1 MFSFLK
7 SKPLLKEILPSDY
20 IDIHNHI
27 LPGIDDGAASIEDTD
42 DLIAGMKE
50 LGISNAIATPHT
62 FFGRW
67 DNTAQSI
74 HTAFE
79 KQYTEESKDPHFIVR
94 GASEYMLDPR
104 LIARANTEPLLCL
117 KDNYLLVELN
127 LFTCPMD
134 LYELLFEL
142 KIKGY
147 KIVIAHPERYAYF
160 HDSLHKF
167 EKLKEFEVEF
177 QMNLL
182 SLTGYYSKAI
192 LKCTQ
197 ELLKND
203 FYNYTGSDI
212 HHLQHIERLKNKPL
226 LFNDSNKL
234 TELLQF
240 NSVFK

>member
-7 SKPLLKEILPSDY
+7 SKPLLKELLPSNY

-42 DLIAGMKE
+42 ALVAGMKE

-74 HTAFE
+74 NTAFE
-79 KQYTEESKDPHFIVR
+79 KQSTQAIDPYFIVR

-104 LIARANTEPLLCL
+104 LIARAQNEPLLCL

-147 KIVIAHPERYAYF
+147 KISSI
-160 HDSLHKF
+160 K
-167 EKLKEFEVEF
+167 K
-177 QMNLL
+177 
-182 SLTGYYSKAI
+182 
-192 LKCTQ
+192 
-197 ELLKND
+197 
-203 FYNYTGSDI
+203 
-212 HHLQHIERLKNKPL
+212 
-226 LFNDSNKL
+226 
-234 TELLQF
+234 
-240 NSVFK
+240 

>member
-7 SKPLLKEILPSDY
+7 SKPLLKEILPIDY
-20 IDIHNHI
+20 VDIHNHI
-27 LPGIDDGAASIEDTD
+27 LPGIDDGSASIEDTD
-42 DLIAGMKE
+42 ALIAGMKE
-50 LGISNAIATPHT
+50 LGINNAIATPHT

-79 KQYTEESKDPHFIVR
+79 KQSTQATDPHFIVR
-94 GASEYMLDPR
+94 DASEYMLDPR

-117 KDNYLLVELN
+117 KDNHLLVELN

-147 KIVIAHPERYAYF
+147 KIILAHPERYVYF
-160 HDSLHKF
+160 HNNIQKF
-167 EKLKEFEVEF
+167 EKLKDFDVDF

-182 SLTGYYSKAI
+182 SLTGYYSKSI
-192 LKCTQ
+192 LQCTQ
-197 ELLKND
+197 QLLDNNFYD
-203 FYNYTGSDI
+203 FTGTDI
-212 HHLQHIERLKNKPL
+212 HHVQHIERLKNKPL
-226 LFNDSNKL
+226 EYLNKNKL
-234 TELLQF
+234 IDLLAKNNQLF
-240 NSVFK
+240 

>member
-7 SKPLLKEILPSDY
+7 SKPLLKELLPSNY

-42 DLIAGMKE
+42 ALVAGMKE

-79 KQYTEESKDPHFIVR
+79 KQSTQAIDPYFIVR

-104 LIARANTEPLLCL
+104 LIARAQNEPLLCL

-147 KIVIAHPERYAYF
+147 KIIIAHPERYVYF
-160 HDSLHKF
+160 HNNIQKF
-167 EKLKEFEVEF
+167 EKLKDFDVDF

-182 SLTGYYSKAI
+182 SLTGYYSKSI
-192 LKCTQ
+192 LQCTQ
-197 ELLKND
+197 QLLDNNFYD
-203 FYNYTGSDI
+203 FTGTDI
-212 HHLQHIERLKNKPL
+212 HHVQHIERLKNKPL
-226 LFNDSNKL
+226 EYLNKNKL
-234 TELLQF
+234 IDLLANNNQLF
-240 NSVFK
+240 

>member
-27 LPGIDDGAASIEDTD
+27 LPGIDDGATTIEETD
-42 DLIAGMKE
+42 ALVAGMKE
-50 LGISNAIATPHT
+50 LGISNAVATPHT

-79 KQYTEESKDPHFIVR
+79 KQSTQAIDPHFIVR

-104 LIARANTEPLLCL
+104 LIARAQNEPLLCL
-117 KDNYLLVELN
+117 KDNHLLVELN

-147 KIVIAHPERYAYF
+147 KIIIAHPERYVYF
-160 HDSLHKF
+160 HNNIQKF
-167 EKLKEFEVEF
+167 EKLKDFDVDF

-182 SLTGYYSKAI
+182 SLTGYYSKSI
-192 LKCTQ
+192 LQCTQ
-197 ELLKND
+197 QLLDNNFYD
-203 FYNYTGSDI
+203 FTGTDI
-212 HHLQHIERLKNKPL
+212 HHVQHIERLKNKPL
-226 LFNDSNKL
+226 EYLNKNKL
-234 TELLQF
+234 IDLLANNNQLF
-240 NSVFK
+240 

>member
-7 SKPLLKEILPSDY
+7 SKPFLKELLPSNY

-27 LPGIDDGAASIEDTD
+27 LPGIDDGATTVEDTD
-42 DLIAGMKE
+42 SLIAGMKE
-50 LGISNAIATPHT
+50 LGISNAVATPHT

-67 DNTAQSI
+67 DNTAQNI

-79 KQYTEESKDPHFIVR
+79 KQSKEAVDPHFIVR
-94 GASEYMLDPR
+94 CASEYILDPR
-104 LIARANTEPLLCL
+104 LIARAKNEPLLCI

-147 KIVIAHPERYAYF
+147 KIIIAHPERYVYF
-160 HDSLHKF
+160 HNNIQKF
-167 EKLKEFEVEF
+167 EKLKDFDVDF

-182 SLTGYYSKAI
+182 SLTGYYSKSI
-192 LKCTQ
+192 LQCTQ
-197 ELLKND
+197 QLLDNNFYD
-203 FYNYTGSDI
+203 FTGTDI
-212 HHLQHIERLKNKPL
+212 HHIQHIERLKNKPL
-226 LFNDSNKL
+226 EYLNKNKL
-234 TELLQF
+234 IDLLANNNRLF
-240 NSVFK
+240 

>member
-27 LPGIDDGAASIEDTD
+27 LPGIDDGATTIEETD
-42 DLIAGMKE
+42 ALVAGMKE
-50 LGISNAIATPHT
+50 LGISNAVATPHT

-79 KQYTEESKDPHFIVR
+79 KQSTQAIDPHFIVR

-104 LIARANTEPLLCL
+104 LIARAQNEPLLCL
-117 KDNYLLVELN
+117 KDNHLLVELN

-147 KIVIAHPERYAYF
+147 KIIIAHPERYVYF
-160 HDSLHKF
+160 HNNIQKF
-167 EKLKEFEVEF
+167 
-177 QMNLL
+177 
-182 SLTGYYSKAI
+182 
-192 LKCTQ
+192 
-197 ELLKND
+197 
-203 FYNYTGSDI
+203 
-212 HHLQHIERLKNKPL
+212 
-226 LFNDSNKL
+226 
-234 TELLQF
+234 
-240 NSVFK
+240 

>member
-7 SKPLLKEILPSDY
+7 SKPLLKEILPNDY

-42 DLIAGMKE
+42 TLIAGMKE
-50 LGISNAIATPHT
+50 LGISNAIVTPHT

-67 DNTAQSI
+67 DNTTHDI

-79 KQYTEESKDPHFIVR
+79 KQSKEAIDNTYIIR
-94 GASEYMLDPR
+94 SASEYMLDPR
-104 LIARANTEPLLCL
+104 LIAGAKTEPLLCI
-117 KDNYLLVELN
+117 KDNYLLVELH

-147 KIVIAHPERYAYF
+147 KIVIAHPERYVYF
-160 HDSLHKF
+160 HNNIQKF
-167 EKLKEFEVEF
+167 EKLKDFGVDF

-182 SLTGYYSKAI
+182 SLTGYYSKSI
-192 LKCTQ
+192 LQCTQ
-197 ELLKND
+197 QLLDYNFYD
-203 FYNYTGSDI
+203 FTGTDI
-212 HHLQHIERLKNKPL
+212 HHVQHIERLKNKPL
-226 LFNDSNKL
+226 EYFNKNKL
-234 TELLQF
+234 IDLLEKNNQLL
-240 NSVFK
+240 

>member
-7 SKPLLKEILPSDY
+7 SKPLLKELLPSNY
-20 IDIHNHI
+20 LDIHNHI

-42 DLIAGMKE
+42 ALIAGMKE
-50 LGISNAIATPHT
+50 LGISNAVATPHT

-79 KQYTEESKDPHFIVR
+79 KQSTQAIDPHFIVR

-104 LIARANTEPLLCL
+104 LIARAQNEPLLCL
-117 KDNYLLVELN
+117 KDNHLLVELN

-147 KIVIAHPERYAYF
+147 KIIIAHPERYVYF
-160 HDSLHKF
+160 HNNIQKF
-167 EKLKEFEVEF
+167 EKLKDFDVDF

-182 SLTGYYSKAI
+182 SLTGYYSKSI
-192 LKCTQ
+192 LQCTQ
-197 ELLKND
+197 QLLDNNFYD
-203 FYNYTGSDI
+203 FTGTDI
-212 HHLQHIERLKNKPL
+212 HHAQHIERLKNKPL
-226 LFNDSNKL
+226 EYLNKNKL
-234 TELLQF
+234 IDLLANNNQLL
-240 NSVFK
+240 